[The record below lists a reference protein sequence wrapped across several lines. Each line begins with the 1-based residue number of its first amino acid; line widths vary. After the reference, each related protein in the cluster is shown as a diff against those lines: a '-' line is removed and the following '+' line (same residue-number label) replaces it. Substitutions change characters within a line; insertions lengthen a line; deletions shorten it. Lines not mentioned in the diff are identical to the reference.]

1 MATAA
6 PANASKPKVK
16 FIRVD
21 SPGIDQAVDCAG
33 ARWAGRS
40 EVPAASLTAAQL
52 DQLKANKSLKVD
64 EIERDAEEPDAKATA
79 T

>member
-6 PANASKPKVK
+6 TAKPKVK

-21 SPGIDQAVDCAG
+21 SPAPDQAVDCAG

-40 EVPAASLTAAQL
+40 EVPASTITAAQL
-52 DQLKANKSLKVD
+52 DQLKAHKSLKVE

-79 T
+79 S

>member
-1 MATAA
+1 MATA
-6 PANASKPKVK
+6 ASKPKVK

-21 SPGIDQAVDCAG
+21 SPAVDQAVDCAG

-40 EVPAASLTAAQL
+40 EVPASTISPAQL
-52 DQLKANKSLKVD
+52 DQLKAHKSLKV
-64 EIERDAEEPDAKATA
+64 EEFERDAEEPDAKAAA